1 MSDRSKDER
10 PSDEELTPEQSGP
23 LAADPANPL
32 VPGNGQS
39 PEDPFPEPATLT
51 QALALLAERRREL
64 ADVEAKLRDAEDR
77 HLRDRAE
84 LENFKRRMQRERA
97 EALRYASEGLLRDL
111 LPAIDNL
118 GRAIQ
123 AAKESRS
130 DGAAAAGPLI
140 DGVEMV
146 QRQLVDTV
154 ERQGASRIEAR
165 GKAFDPSVHE
175 AVVQDETDQVP
186 PGTVVDELAPGYRLH
201 DRLLRAAQVSVAT
214 PPRRES
220 REN

>member
-1 MSDRSKDER
+1 MSDRSKNEN
-10 PSDEELTPEQSGP
+10 PSDEELTPERSGP

-39 PEDPFPEPATLT
+39 REDPLPEPATLT
-51 QALALLAERRREL
+51 QALALLAERRQEL

-84 LENFKRRMQRERA
+84 LENFKRRIQRERA
-97 EALRYASEGLLRDL
+97 EALRYASDGLLRDL
-111 LPAIDNL
+111 LPVLDNL

-123 AAKESRS
+123 AAKESRG
-130 DGAAAAGPLI
+130 DGAGVGPLI

-154 ERQGASRIEAR
+154 DRHGASRIEAR
-165 GKAFDPSVHE
+165 GKAFDPSLHE
-175 AVVQDETDQVP
+175 AVAQVETDQVP

-201 DRLLRAAQVSVAT
+201 DRLLRAAQVSVAK